1 MRAVNNDNTPNP
13 ALVTQRAAQRLPRVP
28 LLLLCAA
35 YLLPGLIG
43 RDPWKSADVTAYG
56 YMAAM
61 ASGRTSWLAPTV
73 GGLPMDTGLLP
84 HWLGAVFIRA
94 LPFLDPA
101 IAVRVP
107 FALLLALTLVL
118 VWYTTFQLAR
128 TEAAQPLA
136 FAFGGEANAVDY
148 ARALADGALLAL
160 IASLGLLQL
169 GHETTPELAQLFAVA
184 LYLWSLSAAPYRRAR
199 ARLAALAGLALLS
212 GSGAPASALVMG
224 AIGTVI
230 CARSGYDEARRFAP
244 WVAAGTLLAVLV
256 AQVFGLW
263 AWRYGLRAEAGQ
275 VVQLGRLFL
284 WFLWP
289 AWLLALW
296 TIWRWRRHLQHRH
309 IAVPLGTVV
318 VAVVSSIW
326 MGGHDRALML
336 ALPGLAV
343 LAAFSLPTLRRSASA
358 AVDWFSVFF
367 FTAAA
372 IGVWVVYAAIQ
383 TGMPAKTLSNIM
395 RLAPG
400 FVPRFSML
408 ELAAGLLG
416 TVAWLALVRW
426 RTGRHRAALWK
437 SLVLPASG
445 VALCWLLLMTLCLPL
460 LDYARSYRPWVA
472 QVARYVPA
480 DACIV
485 APGLGRAPAAALESL
500 GGWRTDVRPDA
511 PLASCPFLLR
521 AGPPSRETPVAPKG
535 YVYVGSASR
544 PTDRDGATAV
554 FRLAR

>member
-13 ALVTQRAAQRLPRVP
+13 ALVSQRAAQRLPRLP

-35 YLLPGLIG
+35 YLVPGLIG
-43 RDPWKSADVTAYG
+43 RAPWKSADITAFG
-56 YMAAM
+56 YMEAM
-61 ASGRTSWLAPTV
+61 ASGRASWLAPTV
-73 GGLPMDTGLLP
+73 GGLPVDTALLP
-84 HWLGAVFIRA
+84 HWLGAAFIRA
-94 LPFLDPA
+94 LPFLDA
-101 IAVRVP
+101 AVAVRVP
-107 FALLLALTLVL
+107 FAALLALTLVL

-128 TEAAQPLA
+128 TEAAQPVP
-136 FAFGGEANAVDY
+136 FAFGGEASAVDY

-169 GHETTPELAQLFAVA
+169 GHETTPELAQLCSVA
-184 LYLWSLSAAPYRRAR
+184 LFLWSLAAAPYRRWR
-199 ARLAALAGLALLS
+199 ARLAVLGSLTLLS
-212 GSGAPASALVMG
+212 GSGAPASALAMG
-224 AIGTVI
+224 VIGTLV
-230 CARSGYDEARRFAP
+230 CARSGYDDARRFAP
-244 WVAAGTLLAVLV
+244 WVAAGTVLAALV

-263 AWRYGLRAEAGQ
+263 AWRYAFRADAAQ
-275 VVQLGRLFL
+275 IVQLGRLFL

-296 TIWRWRRHLQHRH
+296 TLWRWRRRLLHRH
-309 IAVPLGTVV
+309 IAVPLGTVA
-318 VAVVSSIW
+318 VALVSSIW

-343 LAAFSLPTLRRSASA
+343 LAAFALPTLRRSASA

-372 IGVWVVYAAIQ
+372 IGLWVVYAALQ
-383 TGMPAKTLSNIM
+383 TGVPAKTLSNIM

-400 FVPRFSML
+400 FTPRFSAVAL
-408 ELAAGLLG
+408 VAAVLG
-416 TVAWLALVRW
+416 TLAWAALVRW

-460 LDYARSYRPWVA
+460 LDYARSYRPWVR
-472 QVARYVPA
+472 QVARHVPA

-485 APGLGRAPAAALESL
+485 APGLGRAPAAALESF
-500 GGWRTDVRPDA
+500 GGWRTDVRAEA
-511 PLASCPFLLR
+511 PLDACPFLLQ
-521 AGPPSRETPVAPKG
+521 AGPPARAAPPAPKG
-535 YVYVGSASR
+535 WVYVGSASR
-544 PTDRDGATAV
+544 PTDRDGATAI
-554 FRLAR
+554 FRRAR